1 MLVLLSLLVFSKAGI
16 GKIAS
21 DQLLLLLQPSLKL
34 LLLRSSPLFCLALNA
49 LNFIVGQSILLK
61 QHCLCLLHNSSFT
74 VLMSRLHALKL
85 VL

>member
-34 LLLRSSPLFCLALNA
+34 LLLRSSLLFCLALNA
-49 LNFIVGQSILLK
+49 LNFILG
-61 QHCLCLLHNSSFT
+61 
-74 VLMSRLHALKL
+74 
-85 VL
+85 